1 MERAIEMKYSSDL
14 KASQHDPKRLEDLY
28 QAARL
33 ANEEHEFAA
42 DMETCYRESPDSVL
56 LAAWHYRLLT
66 IPKEFRAVNWKL
78 AVPLGIAAGLIFA
91 FLALSRFE
99 LAGKMPFIFLAWAP
113 IGACFIIA
121 FLTVTARSAWK
132 QAWPLM
138 TGLVAAG
145 VYVTLFTRLAARL
158 PYQTLMVLHLPVL
171 AWAAT
176 GISILGWKSDTQ
188 NRFAFMSKSIEVFVT
203 GGVFVIIGGIFA
215 GITIGLFE
223 ALGVRIPVE
232 LQQSLVA
239 GGGGIITVLTVAIVY
254 DPNTSPLAQ
263 KFEQGLGRL
272 VPIMMRL
279 LLPATLLVLAVYLV
293 TIPFNFMQP
302 FNNREI
308 LIIYNVMLFAVMGL
322 LLGVTPVRGADLAEK
337 HHGTLRAGILA
348 VALLTIV
355 VSVYALSAT
364 VYRTALGGF
373 TMNRVTVIGWNAI
386 NIGLLIGLVYTQ
398 LKHGASAWIQSLQSV
413 FSAGAVAYTIW
424 TIVLVVSIPWLFP

>member
-1 MERAIEMKYSSDL
+1 MKYSSDL

-66 IPKEFRAVNWKL
+66 TPKEFRAVNWKL
-78 AVPLGIAAGLIFA
+78 AVPLGFITGLIFA
-91 FLALSRFE
+91 VMALSRFQM
-99 LAGKMPFIFLAWAP
+99 ANKMPFVFLVWAP
-113 IGACFIIA
+113 IGACCIIA
-121 FLTVTARSAWK
+121 FLTVTSHSSWK

-138 TGLVAAG
+138 AGLIVAG
-145 VYVTLFTRLAARL
+145 VYVTLLTTLAWRV

-171 AWAAT
+171 AWTAT
-176 GISILGWKSDTQ
+176 GISILGWKSDMQ

-232 LQQSLVA
+232 LQQFLVA

-293 TIPFNFMQP
+293 VIPFNFMQP
-302 FNNREI
+302 FRNRDI
-308 LIIYNVMLFAVMGL
+308 LIVYNVMLFAVMGL
-322 LLGVTPVRGADLAEK
+322 LLGVTPVQDTDLPQK
-337 HHGTLRAGILA
+337 YHGTLRAGILA
-348 VALLTIV
+348 VAVLTIMI
-355 VSVYALSAT
+355 SVYALSAT
-364 VYRTALGGF
+364 VYRTVLGGF
-373 TMNRVTVIGWNAI
+373 TVNRVTVIGWNTI
-386 NIGLLIGLVYTQ
+386 NIMLLIGLVYTQ
-398 LKHGASAWIQSLQSV
+398 FKHGTAKWISSLQSI
-413 FSAGAVAYTIW
+413 FGLGAVVYTVW
-424 TIVLVVSIPWLFP
+424 TLFLIVAIPWLFI